1 MNYITLLLQVTNCT
15 RYGHTLSPPF
25 SRQIAKFTTMQTY
38 PEEQIKGEIPMK
50 QAHGVRS
57 PIFGSGSAVRANAPT
72 TGLMC

>member
-1 MNYITLLLQVTNCT
+1 MVILYPRHFPAKLQSSLHAC
-15 RYGHTLSPPF
+15 
-25 SRQIAKFTTMQTY
+25 KTY

-57 PIFGSGSAVRANAPT
+57 PIFDTGSAVRANAPT